1 MVSVIASLLFL
12 LLLGVL
18 NVRAAPQTSPSALT
32 EAEINKYTPYTY
44 FARATYCGVS
54 TKKWNCGESCTK
66 NPTFKLTAAGGDG
79 NLTQYW
85 YVGYDPTLKTVIV
98 AHQGTDRSKSG
109 AVATIMD
116 IAQVHPSKSL
126 FPGVT
131 ANMLVHK
138 GFAESHSRSAS
149 AVLAAVQKTLK
160 EPGTTKHVT
169 LVGHSL
175 GAALSLLDGIYLP
188 LHLPGITFSVIG
200 YGMPRVGNKAF
211 ADYVDAHVKSLVRI
225 NNGEDPVPI
234 MPDASSGYRHPSG
247 EIHISNKDR
256 KWYKCA
262 GQENP
267 SAECSDGSGASI
279 FSAFTGGLDD
289 HSGPYGSVSFGS
301 C

>member
-1 MVSVIASLLFL
+1 MKIYPSEDIA
-12 LLLGVL
+12 
-18 NVRAAPQTSPSALT
+18 AL
-32 EAEINKYTPYTY
+32 KPYTY
-44 FARATYCGVS
+44 YASAGYCKPED
-54 TKKWNCGESCTK
+54 TLTWKCGENCEANAQFQPFAS
-66 NPTFKLTAAGGDG
+66 GGDG
-79 NLTQYW
+79 NATQYW
-85 YVGYDPTLKTVIV
+85 YVGYDPALKTVIV
-98 AHQGTDRSKSG
+98 AHQGTDMSKSG

-126 FPGVT
+126 FPGVS
-131 ANMLVHK
+131 ANVLVHK
-138 GFAESHSRSAS
+138 GFAESHSRSAP
-149 AVLAAVQKTLK
+149 AVLAAVEKTLK

-188 LHLPGITFSVIG
+188 LHVPGITFSVIG

-234 MPDASSGYRHPSG
+234 MPGMYYASSGYRHPSG

-279 FSAFTGGLDD
+279 FSGTSLSIYIYILLYEIAYAG
-289 HSGPYGSVSFGS
+289 VA
-301 C
+301 